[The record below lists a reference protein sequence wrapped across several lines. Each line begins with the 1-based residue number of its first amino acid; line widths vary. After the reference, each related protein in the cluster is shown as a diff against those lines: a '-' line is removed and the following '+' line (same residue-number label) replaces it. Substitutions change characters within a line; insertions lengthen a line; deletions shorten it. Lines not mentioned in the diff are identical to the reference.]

1 MGYKIIIKRR
11 MEREISL
18 EEMVKNGNWEL
29 GTEKKKQKKKSS
41 FKQHISIR
49 FFPSSIAHR

>member
-29 GTEKKKQKKKSS
+29 GTEKKKTEEEKL
-41 FKQHISIR
+41 F
-49 FFPSSIAHR
+49 